1 MVLMQ
6 YSPYVNNNDFL
17 SEGSGKLPLAVHFHV
32 SIPKSLFW
40 DQKKAL
46 LFWNY
51 TDEIN
56 TSFWEAI
63 SF

>member
-1 MVLMQ
+1 MVLMR
-6 YSPYVNNNDFL
+6 YGPYVNNNGFV
-17 SEGSGKLPLAVHFHV
+17 SEGGRKLPLALHFHS
-32 SIPKSLFW
+32 SIPMSLFW

-46 LFWNY
+46 LFLNY
-51 TDEIN
+51 TDERN